1 MADGVLKVGNSNRF
15 LGISGGGWN
24 SHSIASGL
32 TSGALAG
39 LSKQTNQV
47 VNLRTLMG
55 DVDGLSA
62 NSGGSW
68 FLSQL
73 AYSSAFR
80 QALESESGRNSWN
93 TSGYN
98 GQVAQLFSGAAQK
111 PVAALEAIKAAT
123 PKRLV
128 KKASSLLQEVLYL
141 LGVAQ
146 GISETGINWRNVVD
160 RFAFGPMGMLTE
172 LGAKSLT
179 SPREAWAQGKDL
191 VIAAAAQ
198 SSGAV
203 MDQIGLLNNKIF
215 ASITSPQVP
224 AIEAS
229 QVTPLILI
237 SDSAADGSTI
247 TAKALLS
254 AGDRQQLNYSNNKWF
269 SSVGQS
275 TSSLASQ
282 WQSTAGVIDATVASS
297 AAAALYTAPKTY
309 ERISWLP
316 QLLANQLAN
325 EVRDLSPLG
334 QFKDGVFSMPKELP
348 NIPNKGS
355 LSTEQVMAAY
365 QEGGLARLADGGYV
379 DNASAAYMVKQIQDS
394 IGAAADFNLTVWM
407 NSSVDPVTGIK
418 MKTGPSE
425 FSSYW
430 VPRDVGRLFGNSDG
444 NNNDTA
450 VTNFDAYP
458 NPPVV
463 APYIFKREA
472 WYGEAPVWKTN
483 NQSIDMSYF
492 DLNVE
497 TIDNAAF
504 GIRGGQKG
512 RLHLFV
518 TNNKDSLAAPAS
530 TSILSQYNNNYDF
543 VRNWIS
549 DGVGLESIKT
559 AFGLSA

>member
-1 MADGVLKVGNSNRF
+1 MADAVLRVSNSNRF

-39 LSKQTNQV
+39 LSKQTNQAV
-47 VNLRTLMG
+47 DLRTLMG

-98 GQVAQLFSGAAQK
+98 GQVAQLFAGAAQK

-123 PKRLV
+123 PKRLA

-172 LGAKSLT
+172 LGAKTLT
-179 SPREAWAQGKDL
+179 SPREAWALGKDL

-203 MDQIGLLNNKIF
+203 MDQIGLLNNKIL

-237 SDSAADGSTI
+237 SDSATDGSTI

-269 SSVGQS
+269 SSVGQL

-282 WQSTAGVIDATVASS
+282 WQSQAGVIDATIASS

-309 ERISWLP
+309 EKISWLP

-325 EVRDLSPLG
+325 EIRDLSPLG

-379 DNASAAYMVKQIQDS
+379 DNTSAAYMMKQIQDS

-407 NSSVDPVTGIK
+407 NSSVDPLTGIK
-418 MKTGPSE
+418 VKTGPSE
-425 FSSYW
+425 YSSYW

-444 NNNDTA
+444 NNNDSA

-518 TNNKDSLAAPAS
+518 TNNKDSLAAPAT

-543 VRNWIS
+543 ARNWIS
-549 DGVGLESIKT
+549 EGVGLESIKS
-559 AFGLSA
+559 AFGLST